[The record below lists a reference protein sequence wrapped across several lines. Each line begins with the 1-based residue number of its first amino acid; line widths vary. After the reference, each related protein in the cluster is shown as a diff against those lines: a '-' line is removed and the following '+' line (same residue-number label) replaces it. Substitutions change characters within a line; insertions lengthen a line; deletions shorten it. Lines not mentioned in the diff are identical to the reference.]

1 MVSRLTSE
9 ERPSPVISAVVVNY
23 NAGDLLASCATSLFD
38 AGAAQVIVVDNA
50 SADGSV
56 AAASSAVGSLAPPR
70 ELEVIQTGAN
80 LGFGRAVNIGAR
92 AAHGELLA
100 ICNPDCTL
108 EPGALANL
116 ADFLER
122 NPTAGVVAP
131 MILDSQGGRYPSIRR
146 FPSLW
151 VSAVH
156 AALGLVWPSNPVSR
170 YYRSASDQPLGT
182 DRWASGAFLML
193 SREFFLDVGGFD
205 DRYFMFLEDVELC
218 RRIIGKGRAIGYD
231 SRARVVHHQ
240 GRSSVSRPYFVLA
253 QHSLALWRY
262 ANQTLE
268 GADRLALPL
277 VAVGAALRFAIGAV
291 RAAARRRMRRGE

>member
-1 MVSRLTSE
+1 MSSA

-23 NAGDLLASCATSLFD
+23 NAGDLVASCVTSLFG
-38 AGAAQVIVVDNA
+38 AGAAQVILVDNA
-50 SADGSV
+50 SADDSV
-56 AAASSAVGSLAPPR
+56 SGATSAVASLEQPR
-70 ELEVIQTGAN
+70 ELDVIQTGAN

-92 AAHGELLA
+92 AARGELLV

-108 EPGALANL
+108 EPGALAHL

-170 YYRSASDQPLGT
+170 YYRSASDRPLGT

-193 SREFFLDVGGFD
+193 SREFFIDIGGFD

-218 RRIIGKGRAIGYD
+218 RRIIGKGRAVGYEPL
-231 SRARVVHHQ
+231 ARVVPHQ
-240 GRSSVSRPYFVLA
+240 GRSSVARPYFVLA
-253 QHSLALWRY
+253 QHSLSLWRY

-268 GADRLALPL
+268 GGARFALPL
-277 VAVGAALRFAIGAV
+277 VAAGAALRFAIGAARV
-291 RAAARRRMRRGE
+291 AARGRRRRRE